1 MLKPLTDLP
10 PGVDGLEAVG
20 RVSKEDYE
28 SVMEPLLDAAR
39 RDGRKL
45 RFVYQ
50 IGAEFKTFTPGAAW
64 SDARLGLSN
73 LRLFEAIAIVTD
85 IGWIRESTR
94 LAAFM
99 MPCPV
104 EVFSLADRT
113 RAVEWLRTLADRATV
128 VERIVPETGV
138 LVVDVSQALRS
149 QDFDAVTLTADTW
162 IEAHGKL
169 SGLVIHARRFPGW
182 ENLGALMK
190 HVRFVKD
197 HHKKIARIALAADS
211 AMASVAPSIAEHFV
225 KADVKAFRYD
235 ELARAIEWAGGEPR
249 DRERPLGRSAE
260 AGSTEASGPQ
270 VPGPA

>member
-10 PGVDGLEAVG
+10 PGIDGLEAVG
-20 RVSKEDYE
+20 RVSKQDYE
-28 SVMEPLLDAAR
+28 QVMEPLLDSAR

-45 RFVYQ
+45 RFLYQ
-50 IGAEFKTFTPGAAW
+50 IGPEFQSFSPGAAW
-64 SDARLGLSN
+64 SDVRLGLSN

-104 EVFSLADRT
+104 EVFGVADRP
-113 RAVEWLRTLADRATV
+113 RAIEWLRTLADRATV
-128 VERIVPETGV
+128 VARIVPESGV
-138 LVVDVSQALRS
+138 LVVDASQPLRS
-149 QDFDAVTLTADTW
+149 QDFDSIALTADTW

-169 SGLVIHARRFPGW
+169 NGLVIHARRFPGW

-190 HVRFVKD
+190 HVRFVRD
-197 HHKKIARIALAADS
+197 HHRKIARIAVAADS
-211 AMASVAPSIAEHFV
+211 AMASIAPSIAEHFV

-235 ELARAIEWAGGEPR
+235 EVDRAIEWAG
-249 DRERPLGRSAE
+249 
-260 AGSTEASGPQ
+260 ASS
-270 VPGPA
+270 